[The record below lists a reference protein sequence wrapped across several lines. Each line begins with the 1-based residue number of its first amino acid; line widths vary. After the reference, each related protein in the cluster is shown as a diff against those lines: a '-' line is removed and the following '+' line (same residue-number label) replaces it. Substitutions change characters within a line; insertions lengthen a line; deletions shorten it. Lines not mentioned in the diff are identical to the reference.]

1 MKSQFS
7 FIDNKVNEVRKFQEK
22 FSTELEEKADKHEMR
37 DLNDT
42 QVKAC
47 SQNWT
52 LVKTIEE
59 ELTKMREKM
68 EKNLEQGLQKNC
80 SEQLTKDV
88 TIDMNQLVDMCNAT
102 KKTTDNLSKELS
114 QLQKSM
120 KGLYLILALLS
131 SYVLGN

>member
-1 MKSQFS
+1 
-7 FIDNKVNEVRKFQEK
+7 
-22 FSTELEEKADKHEMR
+22 MR
-37 DLNDT
+37 DLHDT

-59 ELTKMREKM
+59 ELSKMREKM

-120 KGLYLILALLS
+120 KGLYLMMVLIS
-131 SYVLGN
+131 SYVLCNYKKRSQG

>member
-1 MKSQFS
+1 
-7 FIDNKVNEVRKFQEK
+7 
-22 FSTELEEKADKHEMR
+22 MR

-80 SEQLTKDV
+80 KILICE
-88 TIDMNQLVDMCNAT
+88 NMC
-102 KKTTDNLSKELS
+102 
-114 QLQKSM
+114 
-120 KGLYLILALLS
+120 
-131 SYVLGN
+131 